1 MLEGKLGEVV
11 RLVIREV
18 RRAELML
25 VRMRMLM
32 LMPEAADAGED
43 ADANVYVDAG
53 GCRCW

>member
-32 LMPEAADAGED
+32 LMPEAADA
-43 ADANVYVDAG
+43 DANVYVDAG

>member
-18 RRAELML
+18 RRAGLML
-25 VRMRMLM
+25 VRMRMPM

-43 ADANVYVDAG
+43 ADVSVYVDAG
-53 GCRCW
+53 GCRCL